1 MISFY
6 YILLSRHIRNSR
18 LYGQSVEYRITGR
31 IPSSRMAAAAA
42 AGDGLL
48 PIQRYDILILQYYL
62 LPTSIEL
69 VSVMFIQNVTNNY
82 CPDLLFILR

>member
-1 MISFY
+1 MVK
-6 YILLSRHIRNSR
+6 
-18 LYGQSVEYRITGR
+18 SVEYRITGR
-31 IPSSRMAAAAA
+31 IPSSRMTAAAA